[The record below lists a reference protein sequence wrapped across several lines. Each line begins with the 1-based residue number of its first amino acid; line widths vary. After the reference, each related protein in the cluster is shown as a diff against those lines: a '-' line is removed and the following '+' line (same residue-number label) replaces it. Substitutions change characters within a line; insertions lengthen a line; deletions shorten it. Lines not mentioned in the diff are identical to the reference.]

1 MTMEPSILRA
11 RARANLAGKWGISIG
26 IAAVAFLLGGQLTGS
41 NFWPSIGTEA
51 LARCPT
57 LQTISNALNWKTGIG
72 PITFSLRSGTLG
84 LATFILGGVIQLG
97 YAQLLLN
104 QHDGKDFQFRDIFSQ
119 FDRFGTGFAQIF
131 LRSVYTTL
139 WSLLLVIPGIVKSY
153 SYSMTP
159 FILAEHPNLT
169 ASQAIELSQQMMEGH
184 KMDLFLLNLSFIGW
198 EILAGF
204 SFNGIRL
211 NFGYLFLNPYT
222 AAARAAFYRQL
233 QEENR
238 YTSYA

>member
-1 MTMEPSILRA
+1 MEASVLRA

-41 NFWPSIGTEA
+41 NFWPSISTEA
-51 LARCPT
+51 LARYPT
-57 LQTISNALNWKTGIG
+57 LQTISNALNWKTEIG
-72 PITFSLRSGTLG
+72 PITLSLRSGTLG

-159 FILAEHPNLT
+159 FILAEHPNLP
-169 ASQAIELSQQMMEGH
+169 ASQAIDISAQMMEGH

-198 EILAGF
+198 DILAGL

-238 YTSYA
+238 YTSYE

>member
-1 MTMEPSILRA
+1 
-11 RARANLAGKWGISIG
+11 
-26 IAAVAFLLGGQLTGS
+26 
-41 NFWPSIGTEA
+41 
-51 LARCPT
+51 
-57 LQTISNALNWKTGIG
+57 
-72 PITFSLRSGTLG
+72 
-84 LATFILGGVIQLG
+84 
-97 YAQLLLN
+97 
-104 QHDGKDFQFRDIFSQ
+104 
-119 FDRFGTGFAQIF
+119 
-131 LRSVYTTL
+131 
-139 WSLLLVIPGIVKSY
+139 
-153 SYSMTP
+153 MTP

-238 YTSYA
+238 YTSYE

>member
-1 MTMEPSILRA
+1 MEASILRA

-26 IAAVAFLLGGQLTGS
+26 VAAIAFLLGGQLTGS
-41 NFWPSIGTEA
+41 NFWPSISAEA
-51 LARCPT
+51 LTRYPT
-57 LQTISNALNWKTGIG
+57 LQAISNTLNWKTEIG
-72 PITFSLRSGTLG
+72 PITLSLRSGTLG

-104 QHDGKDFQFRDIFSQ
+104 QHDGKDYQFRDLFSQ
-119 FDRFGTGFAQIF
+119 FDRFGTGFAQMF
-131 LRSVYTTL
+131 LRSLYTTL

-153 SYSMTP
+153 GYAMTP

-198 EILAGF
+198 ELLAGF

-211 NFGYLFLNPYT
+211 NFGHLFLNPYT

-233 QEENR
+233 QVENK
-238 YTSYA
+238 YTSYE